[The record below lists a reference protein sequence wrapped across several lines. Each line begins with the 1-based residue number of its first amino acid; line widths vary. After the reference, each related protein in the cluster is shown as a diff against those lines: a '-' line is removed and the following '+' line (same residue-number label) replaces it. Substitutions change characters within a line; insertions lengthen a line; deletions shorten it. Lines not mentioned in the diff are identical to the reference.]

1 MLIRLAVI
9 SETNKINDTAA
20 VAAEKKGVTIV
31 PLKPSAKFPP
41 GTAAALAMAK
51 NTAAAFKHAVAAA
64 AQQEQLLFLLADA
77 LDCREGLPQGSSRR
91 VTDHATRFAVA
102 LGMSRDDQLVLE
114 RAALLRDIGKIAVP
128 NSVLLKEGL
137 LDYDEWLFIQK
148 HPHLGGEI
156 VDKTEALRD
165 IADVVRMHHESFDG
179 DGYPDGLE
187 GDAIPLLARALKII
201 DVYCAMTS
209 PRLYRKGYS
218 SQEEAL
224 EYVRN
229 EQGKH
234 FDPALVETFLA
245 EDVGQPWK

>member
-1 MLIRLAVI
+1 MLTRLAVI
-9 SETNKINDTAA
+9 SESKKIDNSAV
-20 VAAEKKGVTIV
+20 VAAEKEGVTLV

-51 NTAAAFKHAVAAA
+51 DSAASFKHAVAAA
-64 AQQEQLLFLLADA
+64 AQQQELLYLLADA
-77 LDCREGLPQGSSRR
+77 LDSREGLPLGSSRR
-91 VTDHATRFAVA
+91 VADHATRFAVA
-102 LGMSRDDQLVLE
+102 LGLSRDDQLVLE
-114 RAALLRDIGKIAVP
+114 RAALLRDIGKNAVP

-156 VDKTEALRD
+156 AEKTGALRD
-165 IADVVRMHHESFDG
+165 IAEVISMHHESFDG

-187 GDAIPLLARALKII
+187 GDAIPLLAKALKII

-224 EYVRN
+224 EYIRS

-234 FDPALVETFLA
+234 FDPNLVETFLA
-245 EDVGQPWK
+245 ENVGQPWK